1 MIGRRA
7 AIPSTRTPLRPLLVP
22 IMSTLA
28 GSAIILVPMVSTE
41 PDLPPFGLL
50 MLLSWRLL
58 RPEMWP
64 AWIALPLGLFD
75 DMLSGHFL
83 GTSMALWTIAFLAFD
98 WIDHHLVWRDYR
110 MEWVIAATSI
120 LVIQSGTWAVS
131 QAPGANCS
139 ILSAL
144 PATLVAILIFPAMVR
159 LTAVLDRWR
168 LTR

>member
-7 AIPSTRTPLRPLLVP
+7 AISPARAPLRPLLVP
-22 IMSTLA
+22 IASTLA
-28 GSAIILVPMVSTE
+28 GSAVLLAPMVSTE

-64 AWIALPLGLFD
+64 AWIALPLGLAD
-75 DMLSGHFL
+75 DLLSGHFL
-83 GTSMALWTIAFLAFD
+83 GTSMALWTIAFLALD

-110 MEWVIAATSI
+110 MEWIIAAAGISI
-120 LVIQSGTWAVS
+120 IQSATWAVS
-131 QAPGANCS
+131 QSPGANGT

-144 PATLVAILIFPAMVR
+144 PATLIAILVFPAMVR
-159 LTAVLDRWR
+159 LTAKLDRWR
-168 LTR
+168 LAR